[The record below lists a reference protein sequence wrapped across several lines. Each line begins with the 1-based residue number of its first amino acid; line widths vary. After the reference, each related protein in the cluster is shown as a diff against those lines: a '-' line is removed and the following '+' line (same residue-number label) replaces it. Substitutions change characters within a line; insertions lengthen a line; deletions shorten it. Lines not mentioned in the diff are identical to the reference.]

1 MKQKIRVSMMVVLVL
16 IISVVFVAC
25 DSAVNQHKTKTKD
38 IVSQKS
44 EFYFERKINTQTVSG
59 VTTKSFDTITN
70 NASMTFSKINYS
82 DGSSRYV
89 FSYTFYKQ
97 LHGDGA
103 IKKHILTGTWKQDS
117 RTQRTLTPEK
127 LDWKT
132 FDSTSSGLKK
142 TYTVNLAKVD
152 LSGFTSSWYNGSY
165 WTATI
170 PNNPDS
176 NTGHE
181 YEGTALY
188 LALDNINNMKPGMSF
203 QW

>member
-1 MKQKIRVSMMVVLVL
+1 MKQKRKVSMMVVLVL
-16 IISVVFVAC
+16 IISVVLVAC
-25 DSAVNQHKTKTKD
+25 NSAVNQHKTKD

-44 EFYFERKINTQTVSG
+44 EFYFERKINTQTVGG

-70 NASMTFSKINYS
+70 KARMAFSKINYS
-82 DGSSRYV
+82 DGSSTYI

-97 LHGDGA
+97 HHGDDA
-103 IKKHILTGTWKQDS
+103 IKEHILTGTWKQDS
-117 RTQRTLTPEK
+117 STQRTLTPEK

-132 FDSTSSGLKK
+132 FDSTSSGLQK
-142 TYTVNLAKVD
+142 TYTVNLAKVE
-152 LSGFTSSWYNGSY
+152 LNGFTSSWYNGSY

-170 PNNPDS
+170 PNNPDT

-188 LALDNINNMKPGMSF
+188 LASDNINNMKPGMSL

>member
-1 MKQKIRVSMMVVLVL
+1 MKQKRSVSMIVVLVL
-16 IISVVFVAC
+16 IISVVLVAC
-25 DSAVNQHKTKTKD
+25 NSAVNQHKTKD

-44 EFYFERKINTQTVSG
+44 EFYFERKINTQTVGG
-59 VTTKSFDTITN
+59 VTTKRFDTITN
-70 NASMTFSKINYS
+70 KARMAFSKINYS
-82 DGSSRYV
+82 DGSSTYI

-97 LHGDGA
+97 LHGDEA
-103 IKKHILTGTWKQDS
+103 IKEHILTGTWKQDS
-117 RTQRTLTPEK
+117 STQRTLTPEK

-132 FDSTSSGLKK
+132 FDSTSSGLQK
-142 TYTVNLAKVD
+142 TYTVNLAKVK
-152 LSGFTSSWYNGSY
+152 LGGFTSSWYNGSY

-188 LALDNINNMKPGMSF
+188 LASDNIDNMKPGMSL

>member
-1 MKQKIRVSMMVVLVL
+1 MKQKRRVSMMVVLVV

-59 VTTKSFDTITN
+59 LTTKSFDTITN

-117 RTQRTLTPEK
+117 STQRTLTPEK

-132 FDSTSSGLKK
+132 FDSTSDFKK
-142 TYTVNLAKVD
+142 HIL
-152 LSGFTSSWYNGSY
+152 
-165 WTATI
+165 
-170 PNNPDS
+170 
-176 NTGHE
+176 
-181 YEGTALY
+181 
-188 LALDNINNMKPGMSF
+188 
-203 QW
+203 